1 MRRLNFTRLSGMR
14 SAVETPCPR
23 KHLEQSMNAR
33 PNIMVCLQPK
43 DPAVESMI
51 MSMENSIKQ
60 INHMRDTSVSNP
72 P

>member
-1 MRRLNFTRLSGMR
+1 
-14 SAVETPCPR
+14 
-23 KHLEQSMNAR
+23 
-33 PNIMVCLQPK
+33 MVCLQPK

-72 P
+72 PWIG